1 MTNFGALAANV
12 AMTNKGRGF
21 SAKGLERQ
29 IRHSAAVI
37 TRTILVCSVA
47 RPKDSH
53 QHRELA
59 DLQPV
64 ELNKERQLA
73 LVQYKH
79 RWGFTV
85 SVLLRHK
92 NGKLEARSE
101 WLRMSGPV
109 LLKDANPYV
118 STEHRRLL
126 REVPPELV
134 VNTGWIASPS
144 GKQLTPE
151 QDLQVYQELG
161 GFQYLAQWQVPIME
175 ANGVE
180 VEVVS

>member
-21 SAKGLERQ
+21 RPQGLERQ
-29 IRHSAAVI
+29 ARHAAAVI
-37 TRTILVCSVA
+37 TRTILVCNVA
-47 RPKDSH
+47 RPAGY

-64 ELNKERQLA
+64 PLNEERQRA
-73 LVQYKH
+73 IGQYEH

-85 SVLLRHK
+85 SILLRHK
-92 NGKLEARSE
+92 NGKLEAHSE

-109 LLKDANPYV
+109 PLYDTVPYV
-118 STEHRRLL
+118 TAEHKRLL
-126 REVPPELV
+126 REVPPELI

-151 QDLQVYQELG
+151 QDLQIYQEMG

-175 ANGVE
+175 AKGVE